1 MELMGDGLIAF
12 LAAVGVSAIL
22 WLLAETLLRRHS
34 PVAEAVLVLPVRG
47 DGATL
52 ERALHLTMEQR
63 ATGETPILLA
73 DCGLDE
79 TGLRLAQG
87 LTQRY
92 SRVQLCPAEELENY
106 LMCHCMCHIRRLRL
120 QVWDHQTGALYHL
133 PKIYNQQ
140 KHQS

>member
-1 MELMGDGLIAF
+1 MKLMGDGLIAF
-12 LAAVGVSAIL
+12 LAAVGVSTIL

-79 TGLRLAQG
+79 TGLRLAQS

-106 LMCHCMCHIRRLRL
+106 LKRG
-120 QVWDHQTGALYHL
+120 TSYG
-133 PKIYNQQ
+133 
-140 KHQS
+140 

>member
-1 MELMGDGLIAF
+1 MKLMGDGLIAF
-12 LAAVGVSAIL
+12 LAAVGVSTIL

-79 TGLRLAQG
+79 TGPVSYTH
-87 LTQRY
+87 LT
-92 SRVQLCPAEELENY
+92 
-106 LMCHCMCHIRRLRL
+106 
-120 QVWDHQTGALYHL
+120 L
-133 PKIYNQQ
+133 PTNREV
-140 KHQS
+140 

>member
-12 LAAVGVSAIL
+12 LAAVGVSTIL

-79 TGLRLAQG
+79 TGLRLAQS

-92 SRVQLCPAEELENY
+92 GRVQLCPAEELENY
-106 LMCHCMCHIRRLRL
+106 L
-120 QVWDHQTGALYHL
+120 
-133 PKIYNQQ
+133 K
-140 KHQS
+140 

>member
-12 LAAVGVSAIL
+12 LAAVGVSTIL
-22 WLLAETLLRRHS
+22 WLLAETLLRRHR

-79 TGLRLAQG
+79 TGLRLAQS

-92 SRVQLCPAEELENY
+92 SRVQLCPAEKLENY
-106 LMCHCMCHIRRLRL
+106 L
-120 QVWDHQTGALYHL
+120 
-133 PKIYNQQ
+133 K
-140 KHQS
+140 

>member
-1 MELMGDGLIAF
+1 MKLMGDGLIAF
-12 LAAVGVSAIL
+12 LAAVGVSTIL

-34 PVAEAVLVLPVRG
+34 PVTEAVLVLPVRG

-79 TGLRLAQG
+79 TGLRLAQS

-106 LMCHCMCHIRRLRL
+106 L
-120 QVWDHQTGALYHL
+120 
-133 PKIYNQQ
+133 K
-140 KHQS
+140 

>member
-12 LAAVGVSAIL
+12 LAAVGVSTIL
-22 WLLAETLLRRHS
+22 WLLAETLLRRHR

-79 TGLRLAQG
+79 TGLRLAQS

-92 SRVQLCPAEELENY
+92 SRVQLCPAEDLENY
-106 LMCHCMCHIRRLRL
+106 L
-120 QVWDHQTGALYHL
+120 
-133 PKIYNQQ
+133 K
-140 KHQS
+140 

>member
-12 LAAVGVSAIL
+12 LAAVGVSTIL
-22 WLLAETLLRRHS
+22 WLLAETLLRRHR

-63 ATGETPILLA
+63 ATGETAILLA

-79 TGLRLAQG
+79 TGLRLAQS

-106 LMCHCMCHIRRLRL
+106 L
-120 QVWDHQTGALYHL
+120 
-133 PKIYNQQ
+133 K
-140 KHQS
+140 

>member
-12 LAAVGVSAIL
+12 LAAVGVSTIL

-34 PVAEAVLVLPVRG
+34 PVAQAVLVLPVRG

-63 ATGETPILLA
+63 TTGETPILLA

-79 TGLRLAQG
+79 TGLRLAQS
-87 LTQRY
+87 LTPVSYTHLSPFPSSPFR
-92 SRVQLCPAEELENY
+92 S
-106 LMCHCMCHIRRLRL
+106 LRAASEPM
-120 QVWDHQTGALYHL
+120 TGGGTPCGCCCLRC
-133 PKIYNQQ
+133 
-140 KHQS
+140 

>member
-12 LAAVGVSAIL
+12 LAAVGVSTIL

-63 ATGETPILLA
+63 ATGETRILRA
-73 DCGLDE
+73 DCGWEE
-79 TGLRLAQG
+79 TGLRLAQS

-106 LMCHCMCHIRRLRL
+106 L
-120 QVWDHQTGALYHL
+120 
-133 PKIYNQQ
+133 K
-140 KHQS
+140 

>member
-1 MELMGDGLIAF
+1 MKLMGDGLIAF
-12 LAAVGVSAIL
+12 LAAVGVSTIL

-63 ATGETPILLA
+63 ATGETPIVLA

-79 TGLRLAQG
+79 TVLRLAQS

-106 LMCHCMCHIRRLRL
+106 L
-120 QVWDHQTGALYHL
+120 
-133 PKIYNQQ
+133 K
-140 KHQS
+140 

>member
-1 MELMGDGLIAF
+1 MKLMGDGLIAF
-12 LAAVGVSAIL
+12 LAAVGVSTIL
-22 WLLAETLLRRHS
+22 WLLAETLLRRHR

-79 TGLRLAQG
+79 TGLRLAQS

-106 LMCHCMCHIRRLRL
+106 L
-120 QVWDHQTGALYHL
+120 
-133 PKIYNQQ
+133 K
-140 KHQS
+140 

>member
-12 LAAVGVSAIL
+12 LAAVGVSTIL
-22 WLLAETLLRRHS
+22 WLLAETLLRRHR

-63 ATGETPILLA
+63 TTGETPILLA

-79 TGLRLAQG
+79 TGLRLAQS

-106 LMCHCMCHIRRLRL
+106 L
-120 QVWDHQTGALYHL
+120 
-133 PKIYNQQ
+133 K
-140 KHQS
+140 

>member
-12 LAAVGVSAIL
+12 LAAVGVSTIL

-34 PVAEAVLVLPVRG
+34 PVAEAVLVLLVRG

-52 ERALHLTMEQR
+52 ERALHMTMEQR
-63 ATGETPILLA
+63 TTGETPILLA

-79 TGLRLAQG
+79 TGLRLAQS

-106 LMCHCMCHIRRLRL
+106 L
-120 QVWDHQTGALYHL
+120 
-133 PKIYNQQ
+133 K
-140 KHQS
+140 

>member
-12 LAAVGVSAIL
+12 LAAVGVSTIL

-34 PVAEAVLVLPVRG
+34 AVAEAVLVLPVRG

-79 TGLRLAQG
+79 TGLRLAQS

-106 LMCHCMCHIRRLRL
+106 L
-120 QVWDHQTGALYHL
+120 
-133 PKIYNQQ
+133 K
-140 KHQS
+140 

>member
-12 LAAVGVSAIL
+12 LAAVGVSTIL
-22 WLLAETLLRRHS
+22 WLLAETLLRRHR

-63 ATGETPILLA
+63 ATGETPLLLA

-79 TGLRLAQG
+79 TGLRLAQS

-106 LMCHCMCHIRRLRL
+106 L
-120 QVWDHQTGALYHL
+120 
-133 PKIYNQQ
+133 K
-140 KHQS
+140 

>member
-1 MELMGDGLIAF
+1 MELMGNGLIAF
-12 LAAVGVSAIL
+12 LAAVGVSTIL
-22 WLLAETLLRRHS
+22 WLLAETLLRRHR

-79 TGLRLAQG
+79 TGLRLAQS

-106 LMCHCMCHIRRLRL
+106 L
-120 QVWDHQTGALYHL
+120 
-133 PKIYNQQ
+133 K
-140 KHQS
+140 

>member
-1 MELMGDGLIAF
+1 MKLMGDGLIAF
-12 LAAVGVSAIL
+12 LAAVGVSTIL

-73 DCGLDE
+73 DRGLDE
-79 TGLRLAQG
+79 TGLRLAQS

-106 LMCHCMCHIRRLRL
+106 L
-120 QVWDHQTGALYHL
+120 
-133 PKIYNQQ
+133 K
-140 KHQS
+140 

>member
-12 LAAVGVSAIL
+12 LAAVGVSTIL

-52 ERALHLTMEQR
+52 EQALHLTMEQR
-63 ATGETPILLA
+63 TTGETPILLA

-79 TGLRLAQG
+79 TGLRLAQS

-106 LMCHCMCHIRRLRL
+106 L
-120 QVWDHQTGALYHL
+120 
-133 PKIYNQQ
+133 K
-140 KHQS
+140 

>member
-12 LAAVGVSAIL
+12 LAAVGVSTIL
-22 WLLAETLLRRHS
+22 WLLAETLLHRHR
-34 PVAEAVLVLPVRG
+34 PVAEAILVLPVRG

-52 ERALHLTMEQR
+52 ERALCLTMEQR
-63 ATGETPILLA
+63 TTGETPILLA

-79 TGLRLAQG
+79 TGLRLAQS

-106 LMCHCMCHIRRLRL
+106 L
-120 QVWDHQTGALYHL
+120 
-133 PKIYNQQ
+133 K
-140 KHQS
+140 

>member
-12 LAAVGVSAIL
+12 LAAVGVSTIL

-63 ATGETPILLA
+63 TTGETPILLA

-79 TGLRLAQG
+79 TGLHLAQS

-106 LMCHCMCHIRRLRL
+106 L
-120 QVWDHQTGALYHL
+120 
-133 PKIYNQQ
+133 K
-140 KHQS
+140 